1 MHVFEAP
8 STKGHELHS
17 QSLSEF
23 VFCINELMEKSQRG
37 RGSKGSGG
45 ERRAVERSVEIKRGV
60 ILYRMSGKTCLI
72 ARERDPQ

>member
-23 VFCINELMEKSQRG
+23 VFCINELMEGVREGEEARG
-37 RGSKGSGG
+37 VEESGG
-45 ERRAVERSVEIKRGV
+45 QLRGV
-60 ILYRMSGKTCLI
+60 
-72 ARERDPQ
+72 